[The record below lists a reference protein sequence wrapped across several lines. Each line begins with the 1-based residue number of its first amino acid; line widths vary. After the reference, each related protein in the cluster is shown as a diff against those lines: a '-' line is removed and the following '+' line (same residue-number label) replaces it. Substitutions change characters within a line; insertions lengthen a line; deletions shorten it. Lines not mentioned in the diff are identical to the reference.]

1 VKKLALLAVVLCCGI
16 VAPVLGLGLGL
27 GATLVAATAQA
38 SPSALAES
46 ELPAVVLRADI
57 DAAEQCVGIPWQLL
71 AAINLTVDPSFV
83 SDLDLTTGEVSPAV
97 YGAPDANLS
106 HSGQLLRTLGPMG
119 FSSAT
124 WSQFGTTY
132 PGAAASAQ
140 PDPQNEYDAIF
151 TLADVL
157 CTLRESNGDVEDTL
171 AAYDST
177 AATEQ
182 QVWILAV
189 DLGMNADGT
198 LGTTGSSLTST
209 KPPTGA
215 NPPISGVT
223 YPVQL
228 PPGATFSG
236 SGAQLVAAAE
246 TELGVPYVWGG
257 VTAHVGLDCSGLIV
271 VSMQDIDVNLL
282 WQYRTSQEQATLGT
296 TVAVGQLQPGDL
308 LFFVGEDTSGPSVLG
323 HVAIYVGGG
332 EMIQAPETGEVVQFA
347 PVPWDAI
354 EIART
359 VFKPRQAS

>member
-1 VKKLALLAVVLCCGI
+1 MKKLALLAVVLSCGM

-27 GATLVAATAQA
+27 GATLTAATAQQA
-38 SPSALAES
+38 PSALAER
-46 ELPAVVLRADI
+46 ELPAVVIRADV
-57 DAAEQCVGIPWQLL
+57 DAAEQCVGVPWQLL
-71 AAINLTVDPSFV
+71 GAVNLTADPDLVD
-83 SDLDLTTGEVSPAV
+83 DLDLATGEVSPPV
-97 YGAPDANLS
+97 YGAPTADPS
-106 HSGQLLRTLGPMG
+106 EPGEVVRTVGPMG
-119 FSSAT
+119 FAPAV
-124 WSQFGTTY
+124 WSQFATTY
-132 PGAAASAQ
+132 PGAGTAAQ

-177 AATEQ
+177 PATVQ
-182 QVWILAV
+182 QVWSLAV

-198 LGTTGSSLTST
+198 LGATGASLTST
-209 KPPTGA
+209 APPTGA
-215 NPPISGVT
+215 PPPSNGVT

-228 PPGATFSG
+228 PPGETFSG

-257 VTAHVGLDCSGLIV
+257 VTAHVGLDCSGLV
-271 VSMQDIDVNLL
+271 VVAMQDLGVNLL
-282 WQYRTSQEQATLGT
+282 WRYRTSQEQATLGT

-308 LFFVGEDTSGPSVLG
+308 LFFVGEDTTGPSVLG

-332 EMIQAPETGEVVQFA
+332 VMIQAPETGEVVQFA

-354 EIART
+354 EIARAVLT
-359 VFKPRQAS
+359 NP

>member
-1 VKKLALLAVVLCCGI
+1 MKKLVLLAVVLSCGI

-27 GATLVAATAQA
+27 GATLVATTAQA
-38 SPSALAES
+38 SPSALAER
-46 ELPAVVLRADI
+46 ELPAVVIRADI
-57 DAAEQCVGIPWQLL
+57 DAAEQCVGVPWQLL
-71 AAINLTVDPSFV
+71 AALNLTADPSFV
-83 SDLDLTTGEVSPAV
+83 GDLDLATGEVSPPV
-97 YGAPDANLS
+97 YGAPVANPS
-106 HSGQLLRTLGPMG
+106 QPGQVVRTLGPMG
-119 FSSAT
+119 FAPAT
-124 WSQFGTTY
+124 WSQFATTY

-177 AATEQ
+177 PATVQ
-182 QVWILAV
+182 QVWTLAV

-209 KPPTGA
+209 TPPTGA
-215 NPPISGVT
+215 SPPSSGVT
-223 YPVQL
+223 YPVRL
-228 PPGATFSG
+228 PQGATFSG
-236 SGAQLVAAAE
+236 AGAQLVAAAE

-257 VTAHVGLDCSGLIV
+257 VIAHVGLDCSGLV
-271 VSMQDIDVNLL
+271 VVAMQDLGVNLL

-308 LFFVGEDTSGPSVLG
+308 IFFVGEDTTGPSVLG
-323 HVAIYVGGG
+323 HVAIYVGDG

-354 EIART
+354 EIARA
-359 VFKPRQAS
+359 VFKLRPAS